1 MWLGLPLWIP
11 LSTVLQALNP
21 RPPQGFIIAVV
32 DNDHRLHKLIKV
44 NGRDKEQA
52 KLTNR

>member
-11 LSTVLQALNP
+11 LSTVLQALNS

-32 DNDHRLHKLIKV
+32 DNEHRLHELIKV
-44 NGRDKEQA
+44 NGKDKEQA
-52 KLTNR
+52 KLTSR